1 MGLMVGLELC
11 TRHALLI
18 YTPCMLGAQRGALL
32 LVRDHGRRVLAPHG
46 AARRAQLAH
55 LGRSRHGA
63 AQLRLVTLDLH
74 RHGLTTV
81 TTMATSP
88 LGYTHARTRTHARS
102 HAPRTGLYTL
112 AHTYRHTYLCQHAVE
127 REAHLT
133 QLCLARIERGV
144 ARPQLCHQ
152 LYSGLVQALVF
163 GLEHC
168 ETVEPHVKLTLLAA
182 RL

>member
-11 TRHALLI
+11 TRHVLLI

-46 AARRAQLAH
+46 VARRAQLAH

-74 RHGLTTV
+74 RHSLTTV
-81 TTMATSP
+81 ITMATTP
-88 LGYTHARTRTHARS
+88 LGYTQATRRLHVGYTHARTH
-102 HAPRTGLYTL
+102 LY
-112 AHTYRHTYLCQHAVE
+112 RNTYLCQHVVE
-127 REAHLT
+127 REAHLA
-133 QLCLARIERGV
+133 QLGLARVERGV

-152 LYSGLVQALVF
+152 LASGLVQTLVF